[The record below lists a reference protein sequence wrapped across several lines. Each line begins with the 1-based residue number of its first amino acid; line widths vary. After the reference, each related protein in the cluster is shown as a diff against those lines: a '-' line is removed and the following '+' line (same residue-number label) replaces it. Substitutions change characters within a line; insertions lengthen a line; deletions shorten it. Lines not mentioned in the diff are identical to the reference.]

1 MIDRVKGIDGLE
13 LQCTYLEQAVHH
25 LQSTAIVV
33 AMDKGRSPRGN
44 EEVSFFRASARAFLC
59 LSHVMLSQRSAS
71 PYLRQE
77 ESDKLD
83 NTQAVA

>member
-1 MIDRVKGIDGLE
+1 MIDRVKEIDGLE

-44 EEVSFFRASARAFLC
+44 EEVSFWSFGSSFFVPGSRDA
-59 LSHVMLSQRSAS
+59 
-71 PYLRQE
+71 E
-77 ESDKLD
+77 
-83 NTQAVA
+83 

>member
-1 MIDRVKGIDGLE
+1 M
-13 LQCTYLEQAVHH
+13 QCTYLEQAVHH

-44 EEVSFFRASARAFLC
+44 EEVSFLSSSARAFLC
-59 LSHVMLSQRSAS
+59 PGHVVLSKRSAS

-77 ESDKLD
+77 ELDKLD